1 MKRLVKLDPK
11 THRYTEIDTVKAKK
25 QALELLHHIN
35 ETVSK
40 TNDEYEI
47 WKHVVPLCENV
58 LTDNIPLP
66 IPAEDRPLKYQ
77 IREGLLTR
85 RFEEKYAPFALT
97 ITGTPRE
104 LTEEIDINGECYT
117 YVEFEDQ

>member
-11 THRYTEIDTVKAKK
+11 THRYTEIDIVKAKK
-25 QALELLHHIN
+25 QALELLDHIN

-40 TNDEYEI
+40 TTDEHGI

-58 LTDNIPLP
+58 LKDNICLP
-66 IPAEDRPLKYQ
+66 IPVEDRSLKYQ
-77 IREGLLTR
+77 IREGLLTMQ
-85 RFEEKYAPFALT
+85 FEEKYAPFALT

-104 LTEEIDINGECYT
+104 LTEEIDINGECYV
-117 YVEFEDQ
+117 YVDFED